1 MVVKIGV
8 MDSGVGGLT
17 VVEKLSCTIPDAQII
32 YYGDSGNCPY
42 GNRSRTEIIQ
52 LAQKVIQ
59 FLQEKEVTFICI
71 ACNTISTVIKELEK
85 SCSIPLLSIVEPVAH
100 YLATSLKPESIGVI
114 ATMDTIQSKVYSQMI
129 HAENSEVH
137 VVGQGS
143 ATLADLIERGE
154 FNGDMINHEIEEE
167 MTKLLAQTA
176 LKEVVLGC
184 THYPIVLDHFEKCF
198 PQITFINPAIYQA
211 EAAKRQIHIIDSP
224 KKNQLKPI
232 IYTSGDVTT
241 FEKIVTKL
249 NISIQDQVKKQVM

>member
-1 MVVKIGV
+1 

-17 VVEKLSCTIPDAQII
+17 VVEKLSYAIPDAQII

-52 LAQKVIQ
+52 LAQKVIH
-59 FLQEKEVTFICI
+59 FLQEKEVAFICI

-114 ATMDTIQSKVYSQMI
+114 ATMDTIQSNVYPQMI

-167 MTKLLAQTA
+167 MTKLLAQIA
-176 LKEVVLGC
+176 MKEVVLGC
-184 THYPIVLDHFEKCF
+184 THYPIVLDHFEQCF
-198 PQITFINPAIYQA
+198 PQITFINPAIYQV
-211 EAAKRQIHIIDSP
+211 EAVKRQIHIVDSP

-232 IYTSGDVTT
+232 IYTSGNVTT
-241 FEKIVTKL
+241 FEKIATKL
-249 NISIQDQVKKQVM
+249 NISIQDQVKKQVL